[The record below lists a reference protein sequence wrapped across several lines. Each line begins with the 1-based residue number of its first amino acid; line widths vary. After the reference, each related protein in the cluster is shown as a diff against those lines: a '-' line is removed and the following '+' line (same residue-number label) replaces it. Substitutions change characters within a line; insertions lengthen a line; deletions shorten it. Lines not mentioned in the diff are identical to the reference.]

1 MILLLMFEEG
11 KMAFKSFPLKQIS
24 KIKLF
29 LILPPEMT
37 TLTF

>member
-1 MILLLMFEEG
+1 
-11 KMAFKSFPLKQIS
+11 MAFKSFPLKRKLKRKIS
-24 KIKLF
+24 KIKFKLF